1 MRTSWLKLIV
11 AVGFCLSASVRA
23 YAQVYYVGTTESIE
37 SLVANADEV
46 YIAKLQRIGRGIP
59 ENKNSLNV
67 EDLEKHE
74 VTLAVEETLKE
85 TAFASDGRDPGGKP
99 EPLVGREV
107 PYPASVLA
115 AWKKRGSRLLVA
127 ESGGAPNELM
137 CSNVR
142 FITIIELAPDTLEEL
157 TEDMKLL
164 RNPADVIRVAKETVR
179 RMPTNVRRIQTFQL
193 VVPQEIVCG
202 TKLALAPEKPGE
214 LRVTV
219 PADERLEKRALD
231 EIRSPDERRREEGVR
246 ALRYFK
252 SEENIARMK
261 SLLNDTS
268 FGYLSDP
275 ASHNRGHETHRY
287 DIRRAAYEAL
297 KCWGVDVPT
306 PVIDEKVWIPDEVK
320 HVFLYAPDLADG
332 ELKKL
337 DRFKNLEGVTA
348 MGIPIRDEH
357 LKLISGFH
365 NLREV
370 ALDGGQVTDAGL
382 KHLAALKD
390 LHSLGLGSAR
400 VTDAGMKELAGFA
413 NLDHLYLDKTGVTD
427 AGLEHLAAL
436 QKLTVLDLTG
446 TRVTDAG
453 LAHLA
458 GLTDLRLLTLED
470 TQVTDAGLKHLVPLK
485 KLTEL
490 DLRGTRVTDAGLE
503 VLAGFPNLQK
513 LLLYKSQATDAG
525 VAKLQKARPKL
536 DVNF

>member
-1 MRTSWLKLIV
+1 MRGTVWKSLV
-11 AVGFCLSASVRA
+11 AVGFSLFAPVPAR
-23 YAQVYYVGTTESIE
+23 AQVYYVGTTESIE
-37 SLVANADEV
+37 CLVANADEV
-46 YIAKLQRIGRGIP
+46 YIAKLERIGRAIP
-59 ENKNSLNV
+59 GRSDSINV

-74 VTLAVEETLKE
+74 VTLVVEETLKE
-85 TAFASDGRDPGGKP
+85 DLFASDGRESGEKP
-99 EPLVGREV
+99 YPRMSREV

-115 AWKKRGSRLLVA
+115 EWKKRGSRLLVA
-127 ESGGAPNELM
+127 ESRGAPNAYVN
-137 CSNVR
+137 SNVS
-142 FITIIELAPDTLEEL
+142 FITLIELAPDTLEEL

-179 RMPTNVRRIQTFQL
+179 RMPVNVRRIQTFQL
-193 VVPQEIVCG
+193 VVPQEIVRG

-219 PADERLEKRALD
+219 PADERLERRALE
-231 EIRSPDERRREEGVR
+231 EIRSKDERRREEGVR

-261 SLLNDTS
+261 ALLNDPS
-268 FGYLSDP
+268 FGYLTDP
-275 ASHNRGHETHRY
+275 ASHNRGVEVHRH

-297 KCWGVDVPT
+297 KCWGVQVPM
-306 PVIDEKVWIPDEVK
+306 PVIDEKIWDPDAVK
-320 HVFLYAPDLADG
+320 HVFLYEPDLADG

-337 DRFKNLEGVTA
+337 DRFKNLNGVTA
-348 MGIPIRDEH
+348 LGIPIRDEH
-357 LKLISGFH
+357 LKLISGFP

-390 LHSLGLGSAR
+390 LHSLGLGSR
-400 VTDAGMKELAGFA
+400 TVTDAGMKEVAGFA
-413 NLDHLYLDKTGVTD
+413 NLDQLYLEKTGVTD
-427 AGLEHLAAL
+427 AGLAHLAAL
-436 QKLTVLDLTG
+436 KKLMVLDLTG

-458 GLTDLRLLTLED
+458 GLTNLRVLRLED
-470 TQVTDAGLKHLVPLK
+470 TQVTDAGLRDLAPLK
-485 KLTEL
+485 TLTEL

-503 VLAGFPNLQK
+503 VLAGFTNLEK
-513 LLLYKSQATDAG
+513 LALYKSKATDKG

-536 DVNF
+536 EIHF